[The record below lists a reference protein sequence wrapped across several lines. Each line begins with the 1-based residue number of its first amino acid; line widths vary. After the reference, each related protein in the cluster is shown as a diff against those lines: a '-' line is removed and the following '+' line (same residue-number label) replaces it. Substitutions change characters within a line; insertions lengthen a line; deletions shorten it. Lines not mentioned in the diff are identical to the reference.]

1 MRQIDVPTQTVEDP
15 FEYYCPICGI
25 ELASSNYKSP
35 EKDYYCPY
43 CSTRQHASRVPAR
56 RW

>member
-1 MRQIDVPTQTVEDP
+1 MRQIDVGTLTIEDP

-25 ELASSNYKSP
+25 ELSSSNYEIP

-43 CSTRQHASRVPAR
+43 CSTRQRASRAPAR